1 MHSKL
6 EIGLVLVVA
15 KSNFVLFWWILEE
28 RIRDIAIITGPWSS
42 ELWLIGVRHWPWKFQ
57 FVA

>member
-15 KSNFVLFWWILEE
+15 KSNFVLFWWILDE
-28 RIRDIAIITGPWSS
+28 RIRDIAIIAGPWSS
-42 ELWLIGVRHWPWKFQ
+42 
-57 FVA
+57 